1 MADTEENQVNTERL
15 NNPNNDTQHL
25 VIETTAS
32 LNNNVS
38 YH

>member
-15 NNPNNDTQHL
+15 NNPNNDTQDL
-25 VIETTAS
+25 VRETTAS